1 LNIIQN
7 DPFLKFETLNLGMN
21 NSCRAVMQGINGD
34 KQGDFGIWISDWE
47 FNFREDQQ
55 DHPVSQMYRM
65 AEIV

>member
-1 LNIIQN
+1 
-7 DPFLKFETLNLGMN
+7 
-21 NSCRAVMQGINGD
+21 MQGINGD